1 MDYKKWLYRTLIL
14 IDMIH
19 STVGISVWLICFYVE
34 ENNMAEKNY
43 YDILGV
49 KKDATDAEIK
59 KKYRKLVRQFHPD
72 VSDDPDAD
80 SKIAEI
86 NNAYETIRDKDK
98 RAEYDAMLDNPFAGQ
113 GGAGGFGGFGGQA
126 GTSQGGFRWEDI
138 KGQFGDGEAFGDG
151 GFRFD
156 DIFSAFGRGARG
168 SASGRSQSQG
178 FDPFGGGFGTQDSKG
193 QDQHAEITVDLSS
206 VYQGDDY
213 SIKLNVPVRQPN
225 GEVSYDNKTLKI
237 KIPKGITDGKQIRL
251 SGQGAAGSS
260 NGKNGDLFLK
270 VKIRHDDNIRI
281 EGADVYQTVNIAP
294 WEAALGEKINVSTPA
309 GTLGV
314 TIPKNS
320 KSGSNLRLKGKGI
333 PAKQAGDLYLTLNI
347 INPDVSS
354 DAARQAYEQL
364 KQAFAGTTI
373 NR

>member
-1 MDYKKWLYRTLIL
+1 
-14 IDMIH
+14 
-19 STVGISVWLICFYVE
+19 
-34 ENNMAEKNY
+34 MAEKNY

-49 KKDATDAEIK
+49 KKDASDADIK
-59 KKYRKLVRQFHPD
+59 KRYRKLVRQYHPD

-80 SKIAEI
+80 NKIAEI

-98 RAEYDAMLDNPFAGQ
+98 RAEYDAMLNNPFAGQ
-113 GGAGGFGGFGGQA
+113 GGAGGFGGQA
-126 GTSQGGFRWEDI
+126 GAGQGGFRWEDI
-138 KGQFGDGEAFGDG
+138 KDQFGEGEAYGDG

-168 SASGRSQSQG
+168 QASGQSQY
-178 FDPFGGGFGTQDSKG
+178 GGFGTRDSKG
-193 QDQHAEITVDLSS
+193 QDQHAEITVDLAS
-206 VYQGDDY
+206 VYQGDEY
-213 SIKLNVPVRQPN
+213 SIKLNVPVRKPN
-225 GEVSYDNKTLKI
+225 GNVDYENKTLKI

-251 SGQGAAGSS
+251 AGQGAAGSG

-270 VKIRHDDNIRI
+270 VKISHAANIRI

-294 WEAALGEKINVSTPA
+294 WEAALGEKITVSTPA

-347 INPDVSS
+347 VNPNINNEE
-354 DAARQAYEQL
+354 AIKAYEAL
-364 KQAFAGTTI
+364 KQAFADTTI
-373 NR
+373 ER

>member
-1 MDYKKWLYRTLIL
+1 
-14 IDMIH
+14 
-19 STVGISVWLICFYVE
+19 
-34 ENNMAEKNY
+34 MAEKNY

-49 KKDATDAEIK
+49 KKDASDADIK
-59 KKYRKLVRQFHPD
+59 KKYRKLVRQYHPD

-80 SKIAEI
+80 NKIAVI

-98 RAEYDAMLDNPFAGQ
+98 RAEYDAMLNNPFSGQ
-113 GGAGGFGGFGGQA
+113 GGFGGSSNRQSGGGQ
-126 GTSQGGFRWEDI
+126 RWEDM
-138 KGQFGDGEAFGDG
+138 KGQFGEGEAYGDG

-168 SASGRSQSQG
+168 QTGGQSGGQSQYG
-178 FDPFGGGFGTQDSKG
+178 SFGSQDSKG
-193 QDQHAEITVDLSS
+193 QDQHAEINVDLAS
-206 VYQGDDY
+206 VYNGDDY

-225 GEVSYDNKTLKI
+225 GNVSYDNKTLKI

-251 SGQGAAGSS
+251 TGQGAAGSGS
-260 NGKNGDLFLK
+260 GKNGDLFLK
-270 VKIRHDDNIRI
+270 VKITHADNIRL
-281 EGADVYQTVNIAP
+281 EGANVYQTVNITP
-294 WEAALGEKINVSTPA
+294 WEAALGEKINVSTSA

-314 TIPKNS
+314 TVPKNS

-347 INPDVSS
+347 VNPEVNTE
-354 DAARQAYEQL
+354 AATQAYEQL
-364 KQAFAGTTI
+364 KQAFADISI

>member
-1 MDYKKWLYRTLIL
+1 
-14 IDMIH
+14 
-19 STVGISVWLICFYVE
+19 
-34 ENNMAEKNY
+34 MAEKNY

-49 KKDATDAEIK
+49 KKDASDADIK

-80 SKIAEI
+80 NKIAEI

-98 RAEYDAMLDNPFAGQ
+98 RAEYDAMLSNPFAGQ
-113 GGAGGFGGFGGQA
+113 GGAGGFGGQSAGAGQD
-126 GTSQGGFRWEDI
+126 GFRWEDI
-138 KGQFGDGEAFGDG
+138 KDQFGDGAAYGDG

-168 SASGRSQSQG
+168 STNGQAGSRSQSAG
-178 FDPFGGGFGTQDSKG
+178 FDQFGGGFGAQDSKG

-206 VYQGDDY
+206 VYSGDDY

-225 GEVSYDNKTLKI
+225 GSVDYDNKTLKI

-251 SGQGAAGSS
+251 AGQGAAGIGG
-260 NGKNGDLFLK
+260 GKNGDLFLK
-270 VKIRHDDNIRI
+270 VKIRHADNIRI
-281 EGADVYQTVNIAP
+281 EGADVYQTVNVAP

-320 KSGSNLRLKGKGI
+320 KSGSNLRLRGKGI

-347 INPDVSS
+347 VNPDISS
-354 DAARQAYEQL
+354 ESATKAYEQL
-364 KQAFAGTTI
+364 KEAFAETNI
-373 NR
+373 SR

>member
-1 MDYKKWLYRTLIL
+1 
-14 IDMIH
+14 
-19 STVGISVWLICFYVE
+19 
-34 ENNMAEKNY
+34 MAEKNY

-49 KKDATDAEIK
+49 KKDASDADIK
-59 KKYRKLVRQFHPD
+59 KRYRKLVRQYHPD

-80 SKIAEI
+80 NKIAEI

-98 RAEYDAMLDNPFAGQ
+98 RAEYDAMLNNPFAGQ
-113 GGAGGFGGFGGQA
+113 GGAGGFGGQA
-126 GTSQGGFRWEDI
+126 GAGQGGFRWEDI
-138 KGQFGDGEAFGDG
+138 KDQFGEGEAYGDG

-168 SASGRSQSQG
+168 QASGQSQY
-178 FDPFGGGFGTQDSKG
+178 GGFGTRDSKG
-193 QDQHAEITVDLSS
+193 QDQHAEITVDLAS
-206 VYQGDDY
+206 VYQGDEY
-213 SIKLNVPVRQPN
+213 SIKLNVPVRKPN
-225 GEVSYDNKTLKI
+225 GNVDYENKTLKI

-251 SGQGAAGSS
+251 AGQGAAGSG

-270 VKIRHDDNIRI
+270 VKISHAANIRI

-294 WEAALGEKINVSTPA
+294 WEAALGEKITVSTPA

-347 INPDVSS
+347 VNPNINNDE
-354 DAARQAYEQL
+354 AIKAYEAL
-364 KQAFAGTTI
+364 KQAFADTTI
-373 NR
+373 ER

>member
-1 MDYKKWLYRTLIL
+1 
-14 IDMIH
+14 
-19 STVGISVWLICFYVE
+19 
-34 ENNMAEKNY
+34 
-43 YDILGV
+43 
-49 KKDATDAEIK
+49 
-59 KKYRKLVRQFHPD
+59 
-72 VSDDPDAD
+72 
-80 SKIAEI
+80 
-86 NNAYETIRDKDK
+86 
-98 RAEYDAMLDNPFAGQ
+98 
-113 GGAGGFGGFGGQA
+113 
-126 GTSQGGFRWEDI
+126 
-138 KGQFGDGEAFGDG
+138 GDGEAFGDG

-168 SASGRSQSQG
+168 SSSGRSQSQG

-206 VYQGDDY
+206 VYQGDNY

-364 KQAFAGTTI
+364 KQAFADTTI

>member
-1 MDYKKWLYRTLIL
+1 
-14 IDMIH
+14 
-19 STVGISVWLICFYVE
+19 
-34 ENNMAEKNY
+34 MAEKNY

-49 KKDATDAEIK
+49 DKKATDADIK
-59 KKYRKLVRQFHPD
+59 KKYRKLVRQYHPD

-126 GTSQGGFRWEDI
+126 GGAQGGFH
-138 KGQFGDGEAFGDG
+138 FGEGEAFGGG

-168 SASGRSQSQG
+168 GQSQG
-178 FDPFGGGFGTQDSKG
+178 GFDQFGGGFGSQDAKG
-193 QDQHAEITVDLSS
+193 QDQHAEISVDLASTYS
-206 VYQGDDY
+206 GDDY
-213 SIKLNVPVRQPN
+213 NIKLNVPVRQPN
-225 GEVSYDNKTLKI
+225 GSVNYDNKTLSI

-251 SGQGAAGSS
+251 AGQGAAGIG

-270 VKIRHDDNIRI
+270 VKITHSDNIRL
-281 EGADVYQTVNIAP
+281 EGANVYQTVNIMP
-294 WEAALGEKINVSTPA
+294 WEAALGEKINVTTPA

-314 TIPKNS
+314 TIPSNS

-347 INPDVSS
+347 VNPEVNTN
-354 DAARQAYEQL
+354 DAKQAYEHL
-364 KQAFAGTTI
+364 KQAFVDI
-373 NR
+373 SISR

>member
-1 MDYKKWLYRTLIL
+1 
-14 IDMIH
+14 
-19 STVGISVWLICFYVE
+19 
-34 ENNMAEKNY
+34 MAEKNY

-49 KKDATDAEIK
+49 KKDASDADIK
-59 KKYRKLVRQFHPD
+59 KKYRKLVRQYHPD

-86 NNAYETIRDKDK
+86 NNAYETLRDKDK
-98 RAEYDAMLDNPFAGQ
+98 RAEYDAMLDNPFASQ
-113 GGAGGFGGFGGQA
+113 GGAGGFGGFGGQSA
-126 GTSQGGFRWEDI
+126 GGQGGFRWEDI

-168 SASGRSQSQG
+168 QTGGRTHSSG
-178 FDPFGGGFGTQDSKG
+178 FDQFGGGFGAQDSQG
-193 QDQHAEITVDLSS
+193 QDQHAEITVDLAS
-206 VYQGDDY
+206 VYSGDDY

-225 GEVSYDNKTLKI
+225 GSVDYENKTLKI

-251 SGQGAAGSS
+251 AGQGAAGIGS
-260 NGKNGDLFLK
+260 GKNGDLFLK
-270 VKIRHDDNIRI
+270 VKVRHADNIRL
-281 EGADVYQTVNIAP
+281 EDADVYQTVNIMP
-294 WEAALGEKINVSTPA
+294 WEAALGEKVNITTPA

-314 TIPKNS
+314 SIPKNS

-347 INPDVSS
+347 VNPDVSTE
-354 DAARQAYEQL
+354 AEQQAYESL

>member
-1 MDYKKWLYRTLIL
+1 
-14 IDMIH
+14 
-19 STVGISVWLICFYVE
+19 
-34 ENNMAEKNY
+34 MAEKNY

-126 GTSQGGFRWEDI
+126 GASQGGFRWEDI

-168 SASGRSQSQG
+168 SAGGRSQSQG

-309 GTLGV
+309 GKLGV

-364 KQAFAGTTI
+364 KQAFADTTI

>member
-1 MDYKKWLYRTLIL
+1 
-14 IDMIH
+14 
-19 STVGISVWLICFYVE
+19 
-34 ENNMAEKNY
+34 MAEKNY

-49 KKDATDAEIK
+49 KKDASDADIK
-59 KKYRKLVRQFHPD
+59 KKYRKLVRQYHPD
-72 VSDDPDAD
+72 VSDHPDAD
-80 SKIAEI
+80 NKIAEI

-98 RAEYDAMLDNPFAGQ
+98 RAEYDAMLNNPFAGQ
-113 GGAGGFGGFGGQA
+113 SSASGFGGQSTT
-126 GTSQGGFRWEDI
+126 GQGGFRWEDV
-138 KGQFGDGEAFGDG
+138 KDQFGDGEAYGDG

-156 DIFSAFGRGARG
+156 DIFSAFGHGARG
-168 SASGRSQSQG
+168 STNGQADSRSQR
-178 FDPFGGGFGTQDSKG
+178 GGFGAQDTKG

-206 VYQGDDY
+206 VYNGDDY

-225 GEVSYDNKTLKI
+225 GTVDYDNKTLKI

-251 SGQGAAGSS
+251 AGQGAAGSS

-270 VKIRHDDNIRI
+270 VKIRHDSNIRI

-314 TIPKNS
+314 SIPKNS

-333 PAKQAGDLYLTLNI
+333 PAKQAGDLYLTVNI
-347 INPDVSS
+347 VNPDISS
-354 DAARQAYEQL
+354 DAAMQAYEQL
-364 KQAFAGTTI
+364 KQAFADTSI
-373 NR
+373 SR

>member
-1 MDYKKWLYRTLIL
+1 
-14 IDMIH
+14 
-19 STVGISVWLICFYVE
+19 
-34 ENNMAEKNY
+34 MAEKNY

-59 KKYRKLVRQFHPD
+59 KKYRKLVRQYHPD

-80 SKIAEI
+80 NKIAEI

-98 RAEYDAMLDNPFAGQ
+98 RAEYDAMLNNPFAGQ
-113 GGAGGFGGFGGQA
+113 GGAGGFGGQSASGG
-126 GTSQGGFRWEDI
+126 QGGFRWEDI
-138 KGQFGDGEAFGDG
+138 KDQFGEGQAYGDG

-156 DIFSAFGRGARG
+156 DIFSAFGGGGARG
-168 SASGRSQSQG
+168 QSQQGGFRSQNSQ
-178 FDPFGGGFGTQDSKG
+178 G

-206 VYQGDDY
+206 VYSGDDY

-225 GEVSYDNKTLKI
+225 GSVDYENKTLKI

-251 SGQGAAGSS
+251 AGQGAAGIGG
-260 NGKNGDLFLK
+260 GKNGDLFLK
-270 VKIRHDDNIRI
+270 VKIRHADNIRI
-281 EGADVYQTVNIAP
+281 EDADVYQTVNVAP

-320 KSGSNLRLKGKGI
+320 KSGSNLRLRGKGI
-333 PAKQAGDLYLTLNI
+333 PAIYI
-347 INPDVSS
+347 
-354 DAARQAYEQL
+354 
-364 KQAFAGTTI
+364 
-373 NR
+373 